1 MNRVQKKCLIASA
14 GFHGLLVVVALF
26 GSAFFMS
33 KDKLDKS
40 PTVEF
45 ITLDAKLIDGLTS
58 GGGKLNSK
66 PAPPAPRPTPVVAP
80 PTAAK
85 IEIVPPPPAPK
96 PKPEP
101 VKAKVV
107 PTKPQKEE
115 IVKEPEPK
123 DKGFEP
129 IPKPTKKKD
138 TIQVDPTKLV
148 VRNDADTKRRAEA
161 AKEKANQEREQR
173 EYAAALRQ
181 AQLANAARLKGAFSK
196 IQSGLSSGTDV
207 EPPGP
212 GGLAFIDYS
221 QFVKKVYDEAWI
233 APGDGADDSA
243 TVKVS
248 VTIARSGQVIS
259 SEIVKRSGSVVLDN
273 SIDRVLKRVRFV
285 AAFPEGTKDS
295 QRTFII
301 NFVLN
306 AKRLS
311 G

>member
-1 MNRVQKKCLIASA
+1 MNRVQKKCLIAST

-26 GSAFFMS
+26 GSAFFTS

-58 GGGKLNSK
+58 GGGKLNAK
-66 PAPPAPRPTPVVAP
+66 PAPPAPPAPAAPTS
-80 PTAAK
+80 AK
-85 IEIVPPPPAPK
+85 TEIVPPPPVPK

-101 VKAKVV
+101 VKVKVA
-107 PTKPQKEE
+107 PPKPQKEE
-115 IVKEPEPK
+115 IVKEPVPK
-123 DKGFEP
+123 DKGLEP

-148 VRNDADTKRRAEA
+148 VRNDEDTKRRAEA
-161 AKEKANQEREQR
+161 AKKKANQEREER
-173 EYAAALRQ
+173 EYAAAQRQ

-212 GGLAFIDYS
+212 GGIGFLDYS

-248 VTIARSGQVIS
+248 VTIARGGQVIS
-259 SEIVKRSGSVVLDN
+259 AEIIKRSGSVVLDN

-285 AAFPEGTKDS
+285 APFPEEAKEA
-295 QRTFII
+295 QRTFVI
-301 NFVLN
+301 NFNLK
-306 AKRLS
+306 AKRLL